1 MFSNID
7 TCSKSPIPT
16 FSFHIFHLLSYLSS
30 SNLFYHTYYFFT
42 LSIPLLPFRV
52 FLTYFLPFHSYSFLP
67 SLPFFFLL
75 TFLSLSSSY
84 LPLLPFLFL
93 LTVHTFL
100 FLLTILIL
108 PPHFYLSYLSC
119 SSLPFFSYLP
129 ELSSSFLPFLHF
141 LFLLT
146 FLTCPLLPFYLSYI
160 SSSALPFLLP

>member
-42 LSIPLLPFRV
+42 LSIPLLPFRF

-67 SLPFFFLL
+67 SLPFVFLL
-75 TFLSLSSSY
+75 TFLTFPLPSYSSY
-84 LPLLPFLFL
+84 LSLPSYHSYLTSTFLPSLPFLF
-93 LTVHTFL
+93 F
-100 FLLTILIL
+100 LTIL
-108 PPHFYLSYLSC
+108 
-119 SSLPFFSYLP
+119 
-129 ELSSSFLPFLHF
+129 FLHSWTF
-141 LFLLT
+141 FFLLT

-160 SSSALPFLLP
+160 SPSSLPFLLP